1 MKVYEMELEFE
12 VVLGLK
18 EINDFMN
25 AMGFEEKA
33 AIVNQ
38 TLTLKQTISFI
49 PNEEYLRKVEKI
61 IKDKYQTDK
70 FEILDCKFKGYKKF
84 LEKNIEETQELTTE
98 D

>member
-1 MKVYEMELEFE
+1 MKMYEMELEFE

-25 AMGFEEKA
+25 LMGFEEKA

-49 PNEEYLRKVEKI
+49 PNKEYIRKVEKI
-61 IKDKYQTDK
+61 IKDEYQTDK
-70 FEILDCKFKGYKKF
+70 FEILNCKFKGYKKL
-84 LEKNIEETQELTTE
+84 LEKNVENQ
-98 D
+98 